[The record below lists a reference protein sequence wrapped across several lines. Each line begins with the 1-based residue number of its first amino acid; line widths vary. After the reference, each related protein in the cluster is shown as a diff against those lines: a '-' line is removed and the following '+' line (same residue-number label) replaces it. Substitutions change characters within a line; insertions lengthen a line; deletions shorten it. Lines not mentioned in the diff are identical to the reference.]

1 MKRNGFTLI
10 ELLIVVAIIGILAA
24 IAVPNFMNAR
34 LKATLTRVQADM
46 VAFEKA
52 YEMYRLDKNS
62 FPPHVGSHPSWQN
75 KYVTTPVAYL
85 PSIPKD
91 PFQQG
96 MGERLDLPMAAL
108 NYTHGEFH
116 VDPCPGGRVIQD
128 PALYQR
134 AKNCT
139 TVWAISD
146 FSSTTVSYFWSP
158 GPNREHDSSS
168 NKLYMLSNGLISEGD
183 LVRLVGP

>member
-1 MKRNGFTLI
+1 MKRSSFTLI

-34 LKATLTRVQADM
+34 MRATLTRVLADM

-62 FPPHVGSHPSWQN
+62 FPPHVGSHPRWQN

-85 PSIPKD
+85 NSIPKD
-91 PFQQG
+91 PFQQS
-96 MGERLDLPMAAL
+96 MGERLDLPMSAL
-108 NYTHGEFH
+108 MYTHGEFH
-116 VDPCPGGRVIQD
+116 VDPCPGGRVIQN
-128 PALYQR
+128 PALYER
-134 AKNCT
+134 ARNCYA
-139 TVWAISD
+139 VWGVGE
-146 FSSTTVSYFWSP
+146 FGSTNVSYFWSP
-158 GPNREHDSSS
+158 GPNRIHDSNDS
-168 NKLYMLSNGLISEGD
+168 KLYEISNGLISDGD